1 MRTDYPESNNTCH
14 RGNLYRM
21 EPTCTKYARAS
32 VSIMTRGNSPHNRK
46 EVRMISF
53 DGYETLVAA
62 SMVLVVGSLLVS
74 RVGWLKYYSIPD
86 RWSAV

>member
-1 MRTDYPESNNTCH
+1 
-14 RGNLYRM
+14 M

-32 VSIMTRGNSPHNRK
+32 VSIMTRGITPDNWS
-46 EVRMISF
+46 EIRMISL
-53 DGYETLVAA
+53 DVYETLVAA
-62 SMVLVVGSLLVS
+62 SMVLIVGSLLVS